1 MYYLDFSDKKRNK
14 RPSQNK
20 ISQFNVILL
29 KIRRYKTVITLSR
42 IWPKVY
48 YLLKFQNYERL

>member
-1 MYYLDFSDKKRNK
+1 MYYPDFSDKKRNK

-29 KIRRYKTVITLSR
+29 KIRRYKTVITLSQ

>member
-1 MYYLDFSDKKRNK
+1 MYYPDFSDKKRNK

-29 KIRRYKTVITLSR
+29 KIRPYKTVITLSR

>member
-1 MYYLDFSDKKRNK
+1 MHYPDFSDKKRNK
-14 RPSQNK
+14 HTSQNK

-29 KIRRYKTVITLSR
+29 KIRRYKTVITLAR

>member
-1 MYYLDFSDKKRNK
+1 MYYPDFSDKKRNK

-42 IWPKVY
+42 ICPKVY